1 MNEKIK
7 VILVGESH
15 VGKTSIITQYIQN
28 NFSDEYIATFAQDK
42 SIKEEV
48 LKDGTQIKLEIWD
61 TIGQEGYNLANKIF
75 MKNSKIAL
83 LIYDITD
90 RKSFDNLNKFYDLIC
105 EVNGRNNVV
114 IGVVGNKNDLYEKR
128 VVEEEEAKKYAK
140 DIDSTYFETSAKD
153 HESIENLF
161 KEISY
166 DFNCIRNKNIE
177 NNIKNIGDDE
187 QLENSF
193 KIKKNKVEKQK
204 KNVVRKKNININFRS
219 LNI

>member
-193 KIKKNKVEKQK
+193 KIKKNEVEKQK
-204 KNVVRKKNININFRS
+204 KKMLLERKILI
-219 LNI
+219 LILDL

>member
-28 NFSDEYIATFAQDK
+28 NFNEEYIATFAQDK

-61 TIGQEGYNLANKIF
+61 TIGQNEYNLANKIF

-90 RKSFDNLNKFYDLIC
+90 RKSFDNLNKFYDLVC
-105 EVNGRNNVV
+105 EVNGKNNIV

-153 HESIENLF
+153 HETIENLF

-166 DFNCIRNKNIE
+166 MFNCRRKKNIE
-177 NNIKNIGDDE
+177 NNIKFIGDDE

-193 KIKKNKVEKQK
+193 KIKKNEVEKEK
-204 KNVVRKKNININFRS
+204 KKCC
-219 LNI
+219 

>member
-28 NFSDEYIATFAQDK
+28 NFNEEYIATFAQDK

-166 DFNCIRNKNIE
+166 DFNCIRKKNIE
-177 NNIKNIGDDE
+177 NNIKYIGDDE

-193 KIKKNKVEKQK
+193 KIKKNEVEKQK

>member
-28 NFSDEYIATFAQDK
+28 NFNEEYIATFAQDK

-61 TIGQEGYNLANKIF
+61 TIGQKEYNSANKIF

-90 RKSFDNLNKFYDLIC
+90 RKSFDNLNKFYDLVC
-105 EVNGRNNVV
+105 EVNGKNNVV

-153 HESIENLF
+153 HETIENLF

-166 DFNCIRNKNIE
+166 VFNCQRKKKQKIILNLLVMM
-177 NNIKNIGDDE
+177 NNQRIALKLKRIK
-187 QLENSF
+187 Q
-193 KIKKNKVEKQK
+193 KKKK
-204 KNVVRKKNININFRS
+204 KNVVKKKNININFRS

>member
-28 NFSDEYIATFAQDK
+28 NFNEEYIATFAQDK

-61 TIGQEGYNLANKIF
+61 TIGQKEYNSANKIF

-90 RKSFDNLNKFYDLIC
+90 RKSFDNLNKFYDLVC
-105 EVNGRNNVV
+105 EVNGKNNVV

-153 HESIENLF
+153 HETIENLF

-166 DFNCIRNKNIE
+166 VFNCQRKKNIE
-177 NNIKNIGDDE
+177 NNIKFIGDDE

-193 KIKKNKVEKQK
+193 KIKKNKVEKEK
-204 KNVVRKKNININFRS
+204 KKCC
-219 LNI
+219 

>member
-193 KIKKNKVEKQK
+193 KIKKNKIEKK
-204 KNVVRKKNININFRS
+204 KKKCC
-219 LNI
+219 

>member
-204 KNVVRKKNININFRS
+204 KKCC
-219 LNI
+219 

>member
-161 KEISY
+161 KEILM
-166 DFNCIRNKNIE
+166 FLIVKE
-177 NNIKNIGDDE
+177 K
-187 QLENSF
+187 
-193 KIKKNKVEKQK
+193 KI
-204 KNVVRKKNININFRS
+204 
-219 LNI
+219 